1 MNLKKVL
8 SLVLCVAMMLSV
20 MVVGAG
26 AAFSDQSKIK
36 NTEAVDACT
45 ALNIIGGYPDGSFKP
60 EGNITRAEV
69 TKMICVALNG
79 GKNPAVS
86 TNTTPTFS
94 DVRNN
99 ANAAWA
105 EGYIESCAAQG
116 IVSGVGGGKFA
127 PNGNV
132 TGVQLAKMLLVS
144 LGYKADLEGF
154 TGNAWATNVN
164 VIATQRGLYED
175 LETMDTNAALT
186 RDNAAQMIWNA
197 LKATEV
203 EYKYTL
209 DGSNGNL
216 SSKAQVVDKTRIQN
230 GTEKDVTMLFDKY
243 SVDIIEA
250 AILTSISA
258 DDKGTYSVVT
268 TNNPATTEQE
278 GDSYSKVEKDYSE
291 LMGQAVDVLVK
302 DGNNSKVFG
311 IYANEDSTVVATGI
325 CDDLDT
331 VSGNAQKVK
340 VDSTEYKTQGN
351 LNAIDVYEFNS
362 TSADGKLSAYIDN
375 KTVAPYSIKLIDNNG
390 DGKIDRAVVVP
401 FTVKKVTYVGSSSLT
416 LEGKGSIDKDDAV
429 FAKDLA
435 KDDYVM
441 VVDAAKNSSD
451 KIALTKVTVVTGKVS
466 AVKDSSTVQVDGA
479 WYKAAATTASADI
492 LSDADLDSTVELQ
505 VVNGFYFASD
515 VTAADASSTNVLY
528 VSAADPAEGSVGDY
542 TVTIKAYFADGTDK
556 KVDVVKVNDQ
566 DVSRSST
573 VDLTGTAPNTV
584 PNVTS
589 YSTSNNKVVV
599 GMMYRYEVKK
609 NGDYKLFALS
619 DATSKDRAGYKT
631 YKTDNDAKFNTTTD
645 RLTSGETSFTI
656 ADNATVFVQAPNAKA
671 GDKVKVI
678 SGKAL
683 KKWND
688 FGESGNSIDNV
699 YAQVLANESNGAK
712 NAKVIK
718 LFYNADKGISSAS
731 DNTYGFV
738 TSAPVRVPN
747 GDGDKV
753 WQYEIWNGKTTLT
766 VFEDE
771 STQHAAKGDFIKYS
785 VVSDKEIEDVTT
797 LTATYAAVTAI
808 DGKNIDVTAI
818 DGTKYTALEID
829 TEDTNVIYVDT
840 KNTAKAEGGS
850 IQLADEPTTGN
861 YTMNVFVVRDAGIAT
876 GNTLDAIFVDVN
888 NEMKDISITMKNP
901 TADQLNAALKSGD
914 VTVTG
919 TVPASVTVPAG
930 KTLTINQ
937 KISDTDS
944 IFANVAAEVGAKL
957 VLAQGSNAGSY
968 SSAYKT
974 AGDKTTQGT
983 TYTTSI
989 AFEKGKTFTGATVY
1003 TDANGTTA
1011 VKWLG

>member
-1 MNLKKVL
+1 
-8 SLVLCVAMMLSV
+8 MMLSV

-258 DDKGTYSVVT
+258 DDKGTYNVVT
-268 TNNPATTEQE
+268 DDNPATTAERE

-390 DGKIDRAVVVP
+390 DGKIDRAVVIP

-528 VSAADPAEGSVGDY
+528 VSAADDAEGSVGDY

-556 KVDVVKVNDQ
+556 KVDVVKVNDK
-566 DVSRSST
+566 DVDGHSTADFSS
-573 VDLTGTAPNTV
+573 NV
-584 PNVTS
+584 PDVAS
-589 YSTSNNKVVV
+589 YTTSNNKVVV

-631 YKTDNDAKFNTTTD
+631 YKDQTAASFDTTTD
-645 RLTSGETSFTI
+645 RLTVDSTSFTI
-656 ADNATVFVQAPNAKA
+656 ADDATVFVQAPNAAA

-683 KKWND
+683 KKWNNT
-688 FGESGNSIDNV
+688 SSL

-718 LFYNADKGISSAS
+718 LFYTATNGISSAS

-888 NEMKDISITMKNP
+888 NEMKDISITMDAP
-901 TADQLNAALKSGD
+901 TADKLSTALKSGN
-914 VTVTG
+914 VTVKTLPTTG
-919 TVPASVTVPAG
+919 TVTVPAG
-930 KTLTINQ
+930 KTLTVTGDNQ
-937 KISDTDS
+937 T
-944 IFANVAAEVGAKL
+944 AAQLERVVGAAAGAKL
-957 VLAQGSNAGSY
+957 VVKNDTTDNT
-968 SSAYKT
+968 T
-974 AGDKTTQGT
+974 AGLFG
-983 TYTTSI
+983 SVSGI
-989 AFEKGKTFTGATVY
+989 TFTPISGAVIDDGTYVWTNVAAAGATASY
-1003 TDANGTTA
+1003 KW
-1011 VKWLG
+1011 VK

>member
-1 MNLKKVL
+1 
-8 SLVLCVAMMLSV
+8 

-258 DDKGTYSVVT
+258 DDKGTYNVVT
-268 TNNPATTEQE
+268 DDNPATTAERE

-390 DGKIDRAVVVP
+390 DGKIDRAVVIP

-528 VSAADPAEGSVGDY
+528 VSAADDAEGSVGDY

-556 KVDVVKVNDQ
+556 KVDVVKVNDK
-566 DVSRSST
+566 DVDGHSTADFSS
-573 VDLTGTAPNTV
+573 NV
-584 PNVTS
+584 PDVAS
-589 YSTSNNKVVV
+589 YTTSNNKVVV

-631 YKTDNDAKFNTTTD
+631 YKDQTAASFDTTTD
-645 RLTSGETSFTI
+645 RLTVDSTSFTI
-656 ADNATVFVQAPNAKA
+656 ADDATVFVQAPNAAA

-683 KKWND
+683 KKWNNT
-688 FGESGNSIDNV
+688 SSL

-718 LFYNADKGISSAS
+718 LFYTATNGISSAS

-888 NEMKDISITMKNP
+888 NEMKDISITMDAP
-901 TADQLNAALKSGD
+901 TADKLSTALKSGN
-914 VTVTG
+914 VTVKTLPTTG
-919 TVPASVTVPAG
+919 TVTVPAG
-930 KTLTINQ
+930 KTLTVTGDNQ
-937 KISDTDS
+937 T
-944 IFANVAAEVGAKL
+944 AAQLERVVGAAAGAKL
-957 VLAQGSNAGSY
+957 VVKNDTTDNT
-968 SSAYKT
+968 T
-974 AGDKTTQGT
+974 AGLFGSVSGT
-983 TYTTSI
+983 T
-989 AFEKGKTFTGATVY
+989 FTPISGAVIDDGTYVWTNVAAAGATASY
-1003 TDANGTTA
+1003 KW
-1011 VKWLG
+1011 VK

>member
-1 MNLKKVL
+1 
-8 SLVLCVAMMLSV
+8 MMLSV

-258 DDKGTYSVVT
+258 DDKGTYNVVT
-268 TNNPATTEQE
+268 DDNPATTAERE

-390 DGKIDRAVVVP
+390 DGKIDRAVVIP

-528 VSAADPAEGSVGDY
+528 VSAADDAEGSVGDY

-556 KVDVVKVNDQ
+556 KVDVVKVNDK
-566 DVSRSST
+566 DVDGHSTADFSS
-573 VDLTGTAPNTV
+573 NV
-584 PNVTS
+584 PDVAS
-589 YSTSNNKVVV
+589 YTTSNNKVVV

-631 YKTDNDAKFNTTTD
+631 YKDQTAASFDTTTD
-645 RLTSGETSFTI
+645 RLTVDSTSFTI
-656 ADNATVFVQAPNAKA
+656 ADDATVFVQAPNAAA

-683 KKWND
+683 KKWNNT
-688 FGESGNSIDNV
+688 SSL

-718 LFYNADKGISSAS
+718 LFYTATNGISSAS

-888 NEMKDISITMKNP
+888 NEMKDISITMDAP
-901 TADQLNAALKSGD
+901 TADKLSTALKSGN
-914 VTVTG
+914 VTVKTLPTTG
-919 TVPASVTVPAG
+919 TVTVPAG
-930 KTLTINQ
+930 KTLTVTGDNQ
-937 KISDTDS
+937 T
-944 IFANVAAEVGAKL
+944 AAQLERVVGAAAGAKL
-957 VLAQGSNAGSY
+957 VVKNDTTDNT
-968 SSAYKT
+968 T
-974 AGDKTTQGT
+974 AGLFGSVSGT
-983 TYTTSI
+983 T
-989 AFEKGKTFTGATVY
+989 FTPISGAVIDDGTYVWTNVAAAGATASY
-1003 TDANGTTA
+1003 KW
-1011 VKWLG
+1011 VK

>member
-1 MNLKKVL
+1 
-8 SLVLCVAMMLSV
+8 MMLSV

-216 SSKAQVVDKTRIQN
+216 SSKAQVVDKTRIQE

-243 SVDIIEA
+243 SVDIVEGVV
-250 AILTSISA
+250 LTKISA
-258 DDKGTYSVVT
+258 DDKGTYSVT
-268 TNNPATTEQE
+268 TSDTNGTSGTPYT
-278 GDSYSKVEKDYSE
+278 KVEKDYSE
-291 LMGQAVDVLVK
+291 LMGQKVDVLVK
-302 DGNNSKVFG
+302 DNSSSKVFG
-311 IYANEDSTVVATGI
+311 IYANEDSSVVASGI

-331 VSGNAQKVK
+331 VSGNDQKVK
-340 VDSTEYKTQGN
+340 VDSTEYKTEGA
-351 LNAIDVYEFNS
+351 LSTIDVYEFNS
-362 TSADGKLSAYIDN
+362 TLADGKLSAYINN
-375 KTVAPYSIKLIDNNG
+375 KAVAPYSIKLIDNNG

-416 LEGKGSIDKDDAV
+416 LEGKGSIDKDNAV

-441 VVDAAKNSSD
+441 VVEAAKNSSD

-528 VSAADPAEGSVGDY
+528 VSAADAAEGSVGDY

-556 KVDVVKVNDQ
+556 KVDVVKVNDK
-566 DVSRSST
+566 DVAGDSTADFSSN
-573 VDLTGTAPNTV
+573 VPDRDSTADFSSNV
-584 PNVTS
+584 PDVAS

-619 DATSKDRAGYKT
+619 DDTSKDRAGYKT
-631 YKTDNDAKFNTTTD
+631 YEVTTDATFNTTTD
-645 RLTSGETSFTI
+645 RLTAGTTSFTI
-656 ADNATVFVQAPNAKA
+656 ADDATVFVQAPNTTK

-688 FGESGNSIDNV
+688 FGSGKSISNV

-718 LFYNADKGISSAS
+718 LFYNADEGISSAS

-957 VLAQGSNAGSY
+957 VLAQGSNAGTY